1 MKNPFTNRGCI
12 AGMSDTLSTK
22 KGLLNNEQ
30 PLVVSDE
37 FPSSK
42 LTANVLIFLFEP
54 NFVGWRSGEK
64 SK

>member
-1 MKNPFTNRGCI
+1 
-12 AGMSDTLSTK
+12 MSDTLSTK
-22 KGLLNNEQ
+22 KGLLNNEK